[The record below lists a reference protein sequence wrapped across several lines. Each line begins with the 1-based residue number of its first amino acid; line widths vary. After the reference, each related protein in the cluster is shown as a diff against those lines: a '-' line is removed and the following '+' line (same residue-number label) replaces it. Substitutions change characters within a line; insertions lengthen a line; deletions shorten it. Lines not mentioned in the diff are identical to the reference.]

1 MSLITWNDSLSVGFE
16 PIDEQHRRLV
26 ELINKLHSAMAQ
38 GKGSQ
43 TLGSV
48 LDGLIDYVQTHFAS
62 EEAMMQINHY
72 PGYAAQ
78 KSQHIALTRQVL
90 ELRSQFATGQTVIT
104 IDVMK
109 FLKDWLVDHIQGS
122 DKPLGA
128 YLAARA

>member
-43 TLGSV
+43 TLSSV

-62 EEAMMQINHY
+62 EEAMMKINDY

-78 KSQHIALTRQVL
+78 KSQHIDLTRQVL

-104 IDVMK
+104 MDVMK

-122 DKPLGA
+122 DKQLGA

>member
-1 MSLITWNDSLSVGFE
+1 
-16 PIDEQHRRLV
+16 
-26 ELINKLHSAMAQ
+26 
-38 GKGSQ
+38 
-43 TLGSV
+43 
-48 LDGLIDYVQTHFAS
+48 
-62 EEAMMQINHY
+62 MQINHY

-78 KSQHIALTRQVL
+78 RSQHIDLTRQVL